1 MKLAERIAQ
10 SLRSAASSNAQ
21 TSAATAAVLWPDK
34 DGLWRAA
41 LPQLAP
47 YVPSLLVL
55 GAFDPARKTGPAI
68 WLKCAV
74 AGALPD
80 IDLAGQVPII
90 CLPGVSRADLRAI
103 GDCPRELQPL
113 AELQYRGAF
122 WSQANAKDW
131 SPNAFLTSKNG
142 GLGLD
147 VSQDRDTQDA
157 LVRALHAGVLLG
169 RTVEELQG
177 RQINAAWLDSL
188 SAPNPTR
195 DILVWMNDNN
205 LAQSQWAGA
214 RWDIFRSRCRKDF
227 GFDPLTDGALSAAE
241 KLAARH
247 GAWAAVWELYRDSFA
262 SFPAVA
268 ELLSKL
274 QPPRPLGLF
283 DDPEELAGYPRAN
296 DDAESALRYKLNA
309 CAAMLP
315 EQARVAVREVEKEHG
330 GRRAWLW
337 ARMGRARLAA
347 ALEHLAAL
355 ASLSTE
361 SPGGA
366 TLAKLAGKYE
376 EVGWKVDQAALQAL
390 AAVSTKADTDAVGIA
405 LRALYVPWLEAS
417 AQRFQELVKA
427 EGRLSPPRGTS
438 GVESGSDPPPE
449 GVCTVFVDGLRY
461 DVAMRLKDR
470 LSNLGKVSASAAWTC
485 MPSVTASGKAWA
497 SPVAPWV
504 AGRKDDEDFQPSVAV
519 DGKPLS
525 TYNFRKLLSERG
537 YQVLDKHETGA
548 PSGRAWVECGD
559 LDHYGHAH
567 GLRLAKDID
576 HQLAQIAERVGELN
590 EAGWGRFR
598 IVTDHGWLL
607 VPGGL
612 PKTELSKFEAETR
625 WGRCAVLKDSSHGT
639 PLTFGWDWCQDVQIA
654 FAPGI
659 ASFIAGA
666 EYAHGGLTLQEC
678 LVPVLELVAASKPS
692 AIVKADITK
701 VVWNGLRCR
710 VEVST
715 ESPQADEIRRPPPAG
730 VSKLGSGPAFAHE
743 AVALR
748 VDIRTKAAL
757 SDSSLV
763 AQVKALDG
771 GKVSLAVADD
781 SNQGTAAFVV
791 VLDAAGTVIQKRS
804 TTVGE

>member
-1 MKLAERIAQ
+1 MKLSERIAQ
-10 SLRSAASSNAQ
+10 ALRSAANSNSQ

-55 GAFDPARKTGPAI
+55 GAFDPARKTGPTI

-80 IDLAGQVPII
+80 VDLAGQVPVI

-103 GDCPRELQPL
+103 EDCPRELQPL

-131 SPNAFLTSKNG
+131 SLNAFLTSRNG
-142 GLGLD
+142 GLELD
-147 VSQDRDTQDA
+147 VAQDRATQDA
-157 LVRALHAGVLLG
+157 LVRALHAGVLLE

-177 RQINAAWLDSL
+177 HQINAAWLDAL

-195 DILVWMNDNN
+195 DILVWMNDTN

-214 RWDIFRSRCRKDF
+214 RWDIFGSRCRKDF
-227 GFDPLTDGALSAAE
+227 SFDPLTDGALSAAQ
-241 KLAARH
+241 KLAARQ
-247 GAWAAVWELYRDSFA
+247 GAWAAVWELYRDSFT

-268 ELLSKL
+268 ELLGKL
-274 QPPRPLGLF
+274 QHPLPLGLF
-283 DDPEELAGYPRAN
+283 DDPEALAGYPRVN
-296 DDAESALRYKLNA
+296 DDAEAALRYKLDA
-309 CAAMLP
+309 CAAMSP
-315 EQARVAVREVEKEHG
+315 EQARVAVHEAEKEHG
-330 GRRAWLW
+330 NRRAWLW

-355 ASLSTE
+355 ASLSTQT
-361 SPGGA
+361 PGGA
-366 TLAKLAGKYE
+366 TLAYMAGKYQ
-376 EVGWKVDQAALQAL
+376 EVWWRVDQAALQAL
-390 AAVSTKADTDAVGIA
+390 AAVSTKADTDAVGAA
-405 LRALYVPWLEAS
+405 LRALYVPWLEES

-427 EGRLSPPRGTS
+427 EGRLSPPRGTYGIDS
-438 GVESGSDPPPE
+438 GVDSRSDSLPD
-449 GVCTVFVDGLRY
+449 GLCTVFVDGLRY
-461 DVAMRLKDR
+461 DVAMRLMNR
-470 LSNLGKVSASAAWTC
+470 LSNLGKVSASAAWTS

-504 AGRKDDEDFQPSVAV
+504 AGKKDDEDFQPSVAA

-525 TYNFRKLLSERG
+525 TYNFRKLLGERG
-537 YQVLDKHETGA
+537 YQVLDKHETGE

-559 LDHYGHAH
+559 LDHYGHEH

-576 HQLAQIAERVGELN
+576 HQLAQIVERLGELN
-590 EAGWGRFR
+590 EAGWSRFR

-625 WGRCAVLKDSSHGT
+625 WGRCAVLRDSSHGT
-639 PLTFGWDWCQDVQIA
+639 PLTFSWDWCQDVQIA

-659 ASFIAGA
+659 TSFIAGA

-701 VVWNGLRCR
+701 VAWNGLRCR
-710 VEVST
+710 VEVTT
-715 ESPQADEIRRPPPAG
+715 EA
-730 VSKLGSGPAFAHE
+730 L
-743 AVALR
+743 ALR

-763 AQVKALDG
+763 AQVKPLDG
-771 GKVSLAVADD
+771 GRASLAVADD
-781 SNQGTAAFVV
+781 SSEGTAAFVV
-791 VLDAAGTVIQKRS
+791 VLDASGTVIQKKS

>member
-10 SLRSAASSNAQ
+10 SLRSAANSNAQ

-34 DGLWRAA
+34 EGLWRVA

-55 GAFDPARKTGPAI
+55 GAYDPARNTGPAI

-74 AGALPD
+74 AGVLPD
-80 IDLAGQVPII
+80 VDLAGQVPII

-103 GDCPRELQPL
+103 EDCPRELQPL

-131 SPNAFLTSKNG
+131 SLNAFLTSKNG
-142 GLGLD
+142 GLELD
-147 VSQDRDTQDA
+147 VAQDRATQDA
-157 LVRALHAGVLLG
+157 LVRALHAGVLLE
-169 RTVEELQG
+169 RSVEELQG
-177 RQINAAWLDSL
+177 HQINAAWLDSL

-195 DILVWMNDNN
+195 DILVWMNDTN

-214 RWDIFRSRCRKDF
+214 RWDIFGSRCRKDF

-241 KLAARH
+241 KLAARQ

-262 SFPAVA
+262 SFLAVA
-268 ELLSKL
+268 GLLSKL
-274 QPPRPLGLF
+274 QPPQPKGLF
-283 DDPEELAGYPRAN
+283 DDPEEFAGYPRVN
-296 DDAESALRYKLNA
+296 DDAEAALRYKLNA
-309 CAAMLP
+309 CAAMSP
-315 EQARVAVREVEKEHG
+315 EQARVAVREAEKEHG
-330 GRRAWLW
+330 DRRAWLW

-355 ASLSTE
+355 AALSTQT
-361 SPGGA
+361 PGGA
-366 TLAKLAGKYE
+366 TLTQLAAKYE

-390 AAVSTKADTDAVGIA
+390 AAVSTKADTDAVGAA
-405 LRALYVPWLEAS
+405 LRALYVPWLEES
-417 AQRFQELVKA
+417 AHRFQELVKA
-427 EGRLSPPRGTS
+427 EGRLSPQRNAY
-438 GVESGSDPPPE
+438 GSDSLPE

-470 LSNLGKVSASAAWTC
+470 LSNLGKVSASAAWTS

-504 AGRKDDEDFQPSVAV
+504 AGNKDDEDFQPSVAV

-559 LDHYGHAH
+559 LDHYGHEH

-576 HQLAQIAERVGELN
+576 HQLAQIVERLGELN

-612 PKTELSKFEAETR
+612 PKTELSKFEVETR

-659 ASFIAGA
+659 TSFIAGA

-692 AIVKADITK
+692 AIVKADIAK

-710 VEVST
+710 VEVTT
-715 ESPQADEIRRPPPAG
+715 EA
-730 VSKLGSGPAFAHE
+730 L
-743 AVALR
+743 ALR

-763 AQVKALDG
+763 AQVKPLDG
-771 GKVSLAVADD
+771 GKASLAVADD
-781 SNQGTAAFVV
+781 SNEGTAAFVV
-791 VLDAAGTVIQKRS
+791 ILDASGTVIQKKS